1 MLIGVPKE
9 IKAQEFR
16 VGMTPAG
23 VREVVSAGHAV
34 LIESGAGNAISLS
47 DDLYRNAG
55 ATVVESTEQVFAQSD
70 MIVKVKEPQ
79 PQECRQLRPGQVLFT
94 YLHLAAD
101 PEQAQLLMDSGATC
115 IAYETITSPQGG
127 LPLLAPMSLVAGRLS
142 VQAGA
147 HHMEIHQGGNG
158 MLLSGVPGVAAA
170 KVLVLGGGVVGSSAI
185 RVALG
190 MGADVTVLD
199 RSVARLGELDEQYR
213 GELRT
218 VYSTAEAIEEHAS
231 EADLI
236 IGAVLIPG
244 ASAPKLIT
252 GDMLNQFKPGT
263 VMVDVAIDQGGCF
276 ETSKP
281 TTHAD
286 PTYTV
291 DNVVHYCV
299 ANMPGAVAKTS
310 TMALTN
316 ATLPYVLRLAN
327 ETPNAALSQDSHFA
341 AGVNIT
347 EGKIAH
353 PAVAEALST
362 HLGHAAPDTRFFS
375 RGNGQVNSTRRD
387 NQPGTAK
394 VAQIN

>member
-23 VREVVSAGHAV
+23 VRELVAAGHRVMVEAG
-34 LIESGAGNAISLS
+34 SGEAIGLS
-47 DDLYRNAG
+47 DDLYNAAG
-55 ATVVESTEQVFAQSD
+55 ATIIKTAEEIFGEAE

-79 PQECRQLRPGQVLFT
+79 AHECRQLRPNQILFT

-101 PEQAQLLMDSGATC
+101 PQQAALLIASGATC
-115 IAYETITSPQGG
+115 IAYETITSARGG

-158 MLLSGVPGVAAA
+158 TLLGGVPGVQPG

-190 MGADVTVLD
+190 MGAEVTVVD
-199 RSVARLGELDEQYR
+199 RSVARLGELDEQYAGR
-213 GELRT
+213 LRT
-218 VYSTAEAIEEHAS
+218 IASTAAAVDQYAR

-244 ASAPKLIT
+244 ASAPKLISR
-252 GDMLNQFKPGT
+252 DLLAQLKPGT

-286 PTYTV
+286 PTYVV
-291 DNVVHYCV
+291 DGVVHYCV
-299 ANMPGAVAKTS
+299 ANMPGAVARTA

-316 ATLPYVLRLAN
+316 ATLPYVLQLAQGDVASVLLSDPHFGAGLNVYDGRLTHSAVA
-327 ETPNAALSQDSHFA
+327 AALEAPF
-341 AGVNIT
+341 V
-347 EGKIAH
+347 
-353 PAVAEALST
+353 PASEALQAPM
-362 HLGHAAPDTRFFS
+362 HLR
-375 RGNGQVNSTRRD
+375 
-387 NQPGTAK
+387 TA
-394 VAQIN
+394 